1 MKDMRGLI
9 YNARAYQCGE
19 EQKTAT
25 NLATA
30 PNTPRPNSSAGS
42 TEQVK
47 DLNATTE
54 LLLLARRQD
63 SASVRPSE
71 LQNLLRPSAHNVK
84 KQRKIEKSQKK
95 SPQIRLQ
102 IRKHS
107 TATQKKYLSAHKCE
121 KNGSEC
127 EGCLLRIG
135 ESRRIRKKHNTTESR
150 YYTTEAGGR
159 ELRENTRKT
168 E

>member
-1 MKDMRGLI
+1 M
-9 YNARAYQCGE
+9 E

-71 LQNLLRPSAHNVK
+71 VQKLLTPSAHNVK
-84 KQRKIEKSQKK
+84 KKEKKIEKIPEKVATDSAANSETQLSDAEEISIRSQV
-95 SPQIRLQ
+95 
-102 IRKHS
+102 
-107 TATQKKYLSAHKCE
+107 A
-121 KNGSEC
+121 KNGREC
-127 EGCLLRIG
+127 EGCLPRTGDI
-135 ESRRIRKKHNTTESR
+135 RRIRKEHNTTESR
-150 YYTTEAGGR
+150 YYTTDAGGR